1 MGERVA
7 GEFGGRTDSGR
18 RTPPGARRWS
28 GRALALGAAAVVAA
42 ATAVAWRTGGAHAVT
57 RPAVRETVVV
67 MKFWKATV
75 ADVPTIA
82 VTNLPADAVAYEGD
96 TVVFTVKNESPL
108 PEGFSID
115 TLGIKE
121 VIQPKQTKRIRVA
134 NVRAGAHVIYC
145 QLHPMSVHYPGNLLV
160 LPRR

>member
-1 MGERVA
+1 MVAALPVGLRTGADHAVA
-7 GEFGGRTDSGR
+7 GS
-18 RTPPGARRWS
+18 
-28 GRALALGAAAVVAA
+28 
-42 ATAVAWRTGGAHAVT
+42 
-57 RPAVRETVVV
+57 AVRETVVV

-75 ADVPTIA
+75 AGVPTIA

-115 TLGIKE
+115 SLGIKE
-121 VIQPKQTKRIRVA
+121 VIQPKQTRRIRVT

-145 QLHPMSVHYPGNLLV
+145 QLHPFSVHYPGNLLV